1 MQFVILFAFYILS
14 FNLMTKLLHV
24 DSKPISS
31 SFWLDC
37 FFLPSFGFFAC
48 DKLQRSWL
56 ARSGSLLVEEDRSL
70 FFSRIICHWNGKSPC
85 SRRAPKNKATFRLL
99 FACSGLWSL
108 HSNRFLT
115 SSTVTSTLNKLVA
128 VANSVIRAICSFEKC
143 ARNSGFGWIHLPEL
157 NRLNI
162 CRKSFFLNLCFE
174 KKASTRSR
182 RSSSSSMSS
191 QTCIKWVFMSASLRP
206 EAGRL

>member
-1 MQFVILFAFYILS
+1 
-14 FNLMTKLLHV
+14 MTKLLHV

-48 DKLQRSWL
+48 DRLQRSWL
-56 ARSGSLLVEEDRSL
+56 ARSGSLLVEEDSSL

-108 HSNRFLT
+108 HSNRFLM
-115 SSTVTSTLNKLVA
+115 SSAVTSTLNILVV
-128 VANSVIRAICSFEKC
+128 VANAAIRAIYSFEKC
-143 ARNSGFGWIHLPEL
+143 ARKIDCGSTHLPEL
-157 NRLNI
+157 NRLSI
-162 CRKSFFLNLCFE
+162 WRKFFFLNLFFE

-182 RSSSSSMSS
+182 RSSSSSLSS